1 MSWYPNA
8 VRKPLP
14 EATREPLITATQVIV
29 HSAVSGAASL
39 FGFFS
44 RDDVVLESHF
54 YVDESGVVEEYVGT
68 ERQAD
73 ANRTANVRAISIET
87 WDDRDPDHVPWNEA
101 QLASLAELIAWCCK
115 THGIPAQKCAGPSG
129 PGIGWH
135 TMWGAPSPW
144 TPVSKTCPGV
154 ARVPQ
159 MPGLIARVQSIVN
172 GGILMALTDAEQR
185 ELLSKVRLLAG
196 VDPVEDSDIAGGEVR
211 ASFKTLVQGSVLDG
225 LREKDD
231 DHPGRGVL
239 RGELIDILNE
249 VLDARLGPAEPTD
262 PSVPPTG

>member
-29 HSAVSGAASL
+29 HSAVSDAASL

-54 YVDESGVVEEYVGT
+54 YVNESGVVEEYVGT
-68 ERQAD
+68 DHQAD

-101 QLASLAELIAWCCK
+101 QLDALAELIAWCCK
-115 THGIPAQKCAGPSG
+115 THGIPAQRCAGPAA

-196 VDPVEDSDIAGGEVR
+196 DDDLDLDDLAAGGQAR
-211 ASFKTLVQGSVLDG
+211 PLIKTLVQGAVLDG
-225 LREKDD
+225 LREKSEDRPD
-231 DHPGRGVL
+231 RGTL
-239 RGELIDILNE
+239 RDPLLAL
-249 VLDARLGPAEPTD
+249 LDEWWETKVAAP